1 MTNPF
6 STPQHGRAWRWI
18 ALAFWAL
25 IALAFLAFF
34 LLDLRL
40 DYIQLLTPCQGAE
53 CNWMAISSAEVEILH
68 SWGLS
73 TQTYAAFMT
82 GAAVATVAVYWLLG
96 GLLLWRQG
104 ATRIGLSVSLVLLV
118 IPIALISD
126 SGTVYVSI
134 PGLLIPWVFLS
145 ALGRIFMLLFI
156 YLFPNGRIY
165 PRWAI
170 ISLGAAIL
178 VTVISTVLEISGFGP
193 SSPVQV
199 SLLLAT
205 FALGFLGG
213 IFQILRF
220 LRSSTPV
227 ERQQTKWALLGI
239 IILILSIPIWILF
252 FGGGLNISPGE
263 PRLLGSL
270 GGWLLSML
278 LVAALPVT
286 ISIAILRFRLWDIDL
301 IIRRTLVY
309 SALTA
314 TLALVYFGSVLLLQS
329 LFEAVSGQQSAV
341 AVVISTLVIAALFN
355 PLRRRIQ
362 NDIDRRFYRSK
373 YEAHQ
378 ALAAFAATARDEV
391 DLERLQVELV
401 SLVQETMQPEQVS
414 VVLIKNKI
422 PSEEI

>member
-6 STPQHGRAWRWI
+6 STPQPGRAWRWI
-18 ALAFWAL
+18 ALAFWSL

-34 LLDLRL
+34 WLDLRL

-82 GAAVATVAVYWLLG
+82 GAAVVTVAVYWLLG

-104 ATRIGLSVSLVLLV
+104 ATRIGLSVSLVMLV
-118 IPIALISD
+118 IPITLISD
-126 SGTVYVSI
+126 SGNVYESI

-145 ALGRIFMLLFI
+145 ALGRIFILLFI
-156 YLFPNGRIY
+156 YLFPNGRLY

-170 ISLGAAIL
+170 IFLGAAIFF
-178 VTVISTVLEISGFGP
+178 TVISTVLEITGFGFF
-193 SSPVQV
+193 SRVQV

-205 FALGFLGG
+205 AALMFLGG
-213 IFQILRF
+213 IFQIFRY
-220 LRSSTPV
+220 LRSSTLI

-239 IILILSIPIWILF
+239 IILILSVPVWILF
-252 FGGGLNISPGE
+252 FGGGLNISPGV

-270 GGWLLSML
+270 SGWLLTML
-278 LVAALPVT
+278 LIAALTVAIT
-286 ISIAILRFRLWDIDL
+286 IAILRYRLWDIDV

-309 SALTA
+309 GSLTI
-314 TLALVYFGSVLLLQS
+314 TLALVYFGSVLLLQG
-329 LFEAVSGQQSAV
+329 LFEAISGQRSAV
-341 AVVISTLVIAALFN
+341 SVVISTLVIAALFN

-362 NDIDRRFYRSK
+362 NDIDRRFFRQK
-373 YEAHQ
+373 YDAEKVV
-378 ALAAFAATARDEV
+378 AAFSAGLREEV
-391 DLERLQVELV
+391 DLEDLQAQIVAV
-401 SLVQETMQPEQVS
+401 VQETLQPEQVS
-414 VVLIKNKI
+414 LWLKETYKDYRK
-422 PSEEI
+422 